1 MYFLKSVDTDCN
13 GTIEFEEFLILMQNR
28 LQETNFEVT
37 LFLAMEAE
45 AT

>member
-1 MYFLKSVDTDCN
+1 VDTDGN

-37 LFLAMEAE
+37 LFLD
-45 AT
+45 